1 MKILVNLACMQ
12 PPLTGI
18 GHYTRQLTTSL
29 AVQPEVTAFRGLYR
43 SRWLDA
49 AQLHAGHGMDLPAR
63 ASTKRGGMKQ
73 LLRQLPGSY
82 ALRHRLRQ
90 RHFVRQTRSY
100 QDHLY
105 WEPGIELMP
114 FAGRRIATLYDLS
127 HIVMPDSHPA
137 RRTGYLTR
145 QVDHTL
151 RYADAIVTISHTMQ
165 RDIAAYSGIAENAIT
180 VVPPAAGDAFYPR
193 SPEQTADVRRRYG
206 LPAQF
211 ILSLGTLEPRKNIS
225 RLLQAYER
233 LPRALRS
240 EWPLVCV
247 GAKGWQDT
255 ALTADVSRLEA
266 RRDLIR
272 PGYVAQQ
279 DLPALTAAAGLLAYP
294 SLYEGFGMPVV
305 EAMACGVAVLTSR
318 HTSMHEITQE
328 FAFLVNPHDTDDIY
342 MALQCALENPGLR
355 AELGQH
361 GMQRAAQYSWQASAK
376 IMKQVLQPPMAP

>member
-305 EAMACGVAVLTSR
+305 EAMACGVAVLTSQN
-318 HTSMHEITQE
+318 SAMAEIAGKN
-328 FAFLVNPHDTDDIY
+328 AFYVDPHSVASIAAELEQALVNRARRESLAGHGPIVSRRYDWGRSAQT
-342 MALQCALENPGLR
+342 LLEVFN
-355 AELGQH
+355 EV
-361 GMQRAAQYSWQASAK
+361 S
-376 IMKQVLQPPMAP
+376 